1 MLSSE
6 SPPILRG
13 EKAKSLSKM
22 LYTLHT
28 IWRHLKYPR
37 DVLDPR
43 NLIEMGGTGS
53 TEIDHP
59 ESYNSPS
66 ASCNLQDKGKNV
78 KELLGTTRL
87 LKPQAAHKIFLGRG
101 VVNKKQKRVHRG
113 DIHFLCPHRRGR

>member
-1 MLSSE
+1 VLSSE

-87 LKPQAAHKIFLGRG
+87 LKPQAAHLYPCLWRAKLASSSRPHMRG
-101 VVNKKQKRVHRG
+101 P
-113 DIHFLCPHRRGR
+113 DPH